1 VDEADAVHVWVIRLD
16 LSASAVAGLAT
27 VLDDAERTRA
37 GALTQPGHRHRYTA
51 THGAARVIIGDFAG
65 VPAGQVEW
73 SHGPNGKPELA
84 GACRGLQVSLSH
96 SGRLA
101 VLAIAV
107 GRRVGVDV
115 QQFPARTDVRRMA
128 ERFYRPDEA
137 RFVAAG
143 GTTGQLAR
151 FIRLWARKEACV
163 KVTGGVLMQ
172 GMRLPVRGNDPIAV
186 HDPDGPLPGPY
197 LVRDLAVP
205 RRFRGAVAVEGLL
218 PCDVIQHRWPG
229 DSGHQHIADRT
240 SITPLY
246 MSTVTVRDAAA
257 EPESPSESHA
267 WPTYGAHAHGRSVP
281 GRNLIGSLTGSA

>member
-1 VDEADAVHVWVIRLD
+1 VDDKGEAVHVWVIRLD
-16 LSASAVAGLAT
+16 LPVAAVAGLAE
-27 VLDDAERTRA
+27 VLDDAERARA
-37 GALTQPGHRHRYTA
+37 GALAQPGHRHRYTA

-84 GACRGLQVSLSH
+84 GACRELQVSLSH

-128 ERFYRPDEA
+128 ERFYPPDEA

-143 GTTGQLAR
+143 GAAGRLGR
-151 FIRLWARKEACV
+151 FIQLWARKEACV

-172 GMRLPVRGNDPIAV
+172 GMRLPVRGNNPIAV
-186 HDPDGPLPGPY
+186 HAPDSPLPGPY
-197 LVRDLAVP
+197 LVRDFVVP
-205 RRFRGAVAVEGLL
+205 RGFHGAVAAEGLSPYDVTQHHWPTELGSRSL
-218 PCDVIQHRWPG
+218 PG
-229 DSGHQHIADRT
+229 
-240 SITPLY
+240 
-246 MSTVTVRDAAA
+246 
-257 EPESPSESHA
+257 A
-267 WPTYGAHAHGRSVP
+267 WPRRCGTRPAWGRCLHIS
-281 GRNLIGSLTGSA
+281 IFAS